1 MPHRIIKIA
10 AGAVSVT
17 AALNDS
23 PTADALWDALPVSAS
38 ASVWGDEIYFGVP
51 VRDDER
57 EAVPVVELGD
67 VAFWPPGRAV
77 CLFFGP
83 TPISADGEIRPA
95 SPVNVIGRI
104 EGDDFVAPLK
114 SVRAGAVVSVEKA

>member
-1 MPHRIIKIA
+1 MPHRIIKIT
-10 AGAVSVT
+10 AGDVCVT
-17 AALNDS
+17 AALNNT

-57 EAVPVVELGD
+57 EAVSVVELGD

-95 SPVNVIGRI
+95 SPVNVIGKM
-104 EGDDFVAPLK
+104 EGGDFVAPLK
-114 SVRAGAVVSVEKA
+114 SVRGGAVVSVEKA

>member
-1 MPHRIIKIA
+1 MPHRVIKIT
-10 AGAVSVT
+10 AGAVQVA

-51 VRDDER
+51 VQDDER
-57 EAVPVVELGD
+57 DAVPVVELGD

-77 CLFFGP
+77 CLFFGR

-95 SPVNVIGRI
+95 SPVNVIGKI
-104 EGDDFVAPLK
+104 EGGDFVAPLK
-114 SVRAGAVVSVEKA
+114 SVRAGAEVSVEKA

>member
-1 MPHRIIKIA
+1 MPHRKILIT
-10 AGAVSVT
+10 AGGVQVT

-23 PTADALWDALPVSAS
+23 PTADAVWDALPISAS

-51 VRDDER
+51 VQDDER
-57 EAVPVVELGD
+57 DAVPVVEMGD

-83 TPISADGEIRPA
+83 TPISAGGEIRPA
-95 SPVNVIGRI
+95 SPVNVIGKI
-104 EGDDFVAPLK
+104 EGGDFAAPLR
-114 SVRAGAVVSVEKA
+114 SVRPGADVSGEKA